1 MKIIKYALDIVFRR
15 KLRTFLTSLGIT
27 ISVILL
33 SFIIFGMKGL
43 ENTLVQEFTSR
54 FNPNEITVMKENRFS
69 QFMSSGDEPTDQKDN
84 EVKNIIMDDEVVNQ
98 IRDYEYTEKVSPI
111 ISILTMDMF
120 IEGNEIPYPNSSV
133 LGYDTKGEDSFFAD
147 YIKVTKEKDQYLNVG
162 EVFIGKDIVDFYE
175 LTDEDLLLKNIVLK
189 PSTSSFVANPSKT
202 TIGKEYSF
210 VIAGVV
216 DTGQDRNA
224 IVMSTDQAKI
234 MLADLG
240 GFESAEEMIKN
251 VGYQQLIVTAKEDK
265 VSEVKNYIEA
275 EFGFSAFTSDDF
287 LSFIKTITDAI
298 TFALIMFGIV
308 SSVVAGIG
316 IINTMVMSIY
326 EQTKEIG
333 IIKAIGA
340 SNGQVLVIFL
350 IQAATIGLIGGLMGV
365 AVVMAVTHFADPYIV
380 EVLQEQGFLLT
391 KFFSVD
397 LKTVGVIVLS
407 SVLLGIFAGMY
418 PAYRASR
425 LDPVKALRYE

>member
-1 MKIIKYALDIVFRR
+1 M
-15 KLRTFLTSLGIT
+15 
-27 ISVILL
+27 
-33 SFIIFGMKGL
+33 
-43 ENTLVQEFTSR
+43 
-54 FNPNEITVMKENRFS
+54 
-69 QFMSSGDEPTDQKDN
+69 
-84 EVKNIIMDDEVVNQ
+84 
-98 IRDYEYTEKVSPI
+98 
-111 ISILTMDMF
+111 
-120 IEGNEIPYPNSSV
+120 
-133 LGYDTKGEDSFFAD
+133 
-147 YIKVTKEKDQYLNVG
+147 
-162 EVFIGKDIVDFYE
+162 FIGKDIVDFYE
-175 LTDEDLLLKNIVLK
+175 LTDEDLLQKKVVLK

-202 TIGKEYSF
+202 TIGKEYIF
-210 VIAGVV
+210 IIAGVV

-265 VSEVKNYIEA
+265 VSEVKNFIEA

-365 AVVMAVTHFADPYIV
+365 TVVMAVTHFADPYIV

-397 LKTVGVIVLS
+397 LKQL
-407 SVLLGIFAGMY
+407 VLLF
-418 PAYRASR
+418 
-425 LDPVKALRYE
+425 

>member
-43 ENTLVQEFTSR
+43 ENTLVYEFTSR
-54 FNPNEITVMKENRFS
+54 FNPNDITVFKEGSVSRFIPS
-69 QFMSSGDEPTDQKDN
+69 EDGEEKKEADKVVKVIDDDVLEKIEQSGYAT
-84 EVKNIIMDDEVVNQ
+84 
-98 IRDYEYTEKVSPI
+98 KVSPF
-111 ISILTMDMF
+111 ISIFSLDIYLDGF
-120 IEGNEIPYPNSSV
+120 DDAFVSNSI
-133 LGYDTKGEDSFFAD
+133 LGYDTQGNDSFFTD
-147 YIKVTKEKDQYLNVG
+147 YFEVTKNENEEITVG
-162 EVFIGKDIVDFYE
+162 EVFVSKFLIDYYE
-175 LTDEDLLLKNIVLK
+175 VSIDELEGKNITLK
-189 PSTSSFVANPSKT
+189 PSLSSFSSSPTKDV
-202 TIGKEYSF
+202 IGREFKLKIVG
-210 VIAGVV
+210 VI

-224 IVMSTDQAKI
+224 LVISIEQAKELQAV
-234 MLADLG
+234 MG
-240 GFESAEEMIKN
+240 GFENGDEVIKT
-251 VGYQQLIVTAKEDK
+251 VGYQQLLVTAKDGK
-265 VSEVKNYIEA
+265 VNEAKEFIEN
-275 EFGFSAFTSDDF
+275 EFGLTAFTSDDF

-340 SNGQVLVIFL
+340 SNSQVLLIFL
-350 IQAATIGLIGGLMGV
+350 IQAGTIGLIGGIMGV
-365 AVVMAVTHFADPYIV
+365 AVVLAVTTIADPYIV
-380 EVLQEQGFLLT
+380 EILQEQGFLLS
-391 KFFSVD
+391 KFFIVD
-397 LKTVGVIVLS
+397 IQMIGLIVLS
-407 SVLLGIFAGMY
+407 SVMLGILAGLY

-425 LDPVKALRYE
+425 LDPVRALRYE